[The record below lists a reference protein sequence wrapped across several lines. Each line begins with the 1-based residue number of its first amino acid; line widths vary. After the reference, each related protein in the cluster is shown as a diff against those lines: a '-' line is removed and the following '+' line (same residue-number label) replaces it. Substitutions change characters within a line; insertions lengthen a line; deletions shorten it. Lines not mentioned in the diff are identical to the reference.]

1 MLTTIKNITRLTKI
15 FTVLAKYDA
24 LFFVREIKAFPIA
37 YRIAKLVSPKKYSK
51 VKGLR
56 EGERLCLAF
65 QELGPTFIKL
75 GQALSVRSD
84 IVGEEVSND
93 LSKLQDNLP
102 PFDTEA
108 AKEIIEKE
116 LGQTT
121 EALYKTFN
129 EIPVAAASIAQV
141 HFATDFKGNKLAVK
155 VLRPNV
161 KQRFDKDLSLFYW
174 IAQKVDSNLSK
185 YKRLRL
191 IETVD
196 TFAKSTLIEMDFTF
210 EAAAA
215 SKIRENFEGDEEI
228 RVPLIYWDK
237 TSEKVLTLERFE
249 GVQINDIS
257 ALKKAGLNP
266 TDILK
271 KSTNIFMK
279 QTLRDG
285 FFHADMHP
293 GNVLVDKDGKLCIFD
308 FGIVGRLDRK
318 TKIFLAEM
326 LLGFLQGDYEKVS
339 DIHFEAGY
347 IPKDQDRA
355 LFAQACRS
363 IGEPIFDLPQ
373 SEISIA
379 RLLQKLFK
387 VTEQFNMKTQPQ
399 LLLLQKTMMMA
410 EGIGRKLNPDINF
423 WELSRELIEDWG
435 RENLGPKARVE
446 DKFKDSM
453 QAFNKLTDAALN
465 LDKIITDKGFIIHP
479 ETINLLRGKRKYGF
493 GHGVVFALIS
503 IGLVYSV
510 ALWLTS

>member
-355 LFAQACRS
+355 L
-363 IGEPIFDLPQ
+363 
-373 SEISIA
+373 
-379 RLLQKLFK
+379 
-387 VTEQFNMKTQPQ
+387 
-399 LLLLQKTMMMA
+399 
-410 EGIGRKLNPDINF
+410 
-423 WELSRELIEDWG
+423 
-435 RENLGPKARVE
+435 
-446 DKFKDSM
+446 
-453 QAFNKLTDAALN
+453 
-465 LDKIITDKGFIIHP
+465 
-479 ETINLLRGKRKYGF
+479 
-493 GHGVVFALIS
+493 
-503 IGLVYSV
+503 
-510 ALWLTS
+510 